1 MIDAQTYDSKDLRFK
16 TPYGAVPGGTEVT
29 FTLRPLRAEG
39 YSRGVLTARLESWDN
54 RRIEAP
60 MMWTG
65 LDGARDMFTASLNTK
80 GYMGLIWYSFRLE
93 RLDGKSG
100 EESQE
105 YQLTVY
111 DENDRVPR
119 WFGEGMAYQI
129 FPDRFCRLTVPNP
142 AGMVGG
148 RWVHQDWGE
157 EPEYRPDHNGE
168 IRNRDFFGGS
178 LAGIRAK
185 LPYLRDLG
193 VETIYLCPIFEG
205 PENHRYGVGDY
216 EKVDPMLGTREEFS
230 ALCSEAHTMGMRIML
245 DGVFNHTA
253 FVSKYFNGDGS
264 YPNAGACQ
272 GPQSPYYDWF
282 CFQHWPDQYTSWWG
296 IYSLPTTNKNN
307 PAWLEYIT
315 GENGII
321 RSWLRAGADG
331 WRLDVADELPD
342 RVVAAIHDAVRA
354 EKPDAVII
362 GEVWEDGSNKI
373 AYSVRRKHILGGHCD
388 GLMNYPFRTA
398 LVDYL
403 LGGGAERFRDSME
416 TLRENYPEFAW
427 YSAMNTLGTHD
438 TMRILTLLG
447 EKSEQRGQSRDW
459 RAHARLNAHDRAHG
473 KARLA
478 LGAMVLFAFPG
489 APTVYYGDEA
499 GMEGFED
506 PFNRRT
512 FPWGREDQE
521 LVALFTALGAVRKTR
536 GALRRGDI
544 RYVKAEGRVLAF
556 TRTLNEETVLCAVN
570 AGQETETV
578 TLPWAGA
585 AVDLLGGQAVEAEDG
600 ALTLELPPLTGR
612 LLATP
617 EKKETPSV

>member
-1 MIDAQTYDSKDLRFK
+1 MIDAQTYDSKDLGFK

-29 FTLRPLRAEG
+29 FTLRPLRSEG

-54 RRIEAP
+54 KRIEVP
-60 MMWTG
+60 MLWTG
-65 LDGARDMFTASLNTK
+65 LDGQRDMFTGSINTD

-100 EESQE
+100 RESQE

-111 DENDRVPR
+111 DENDKVPR

-129 FPDRFCRLTVPNP
+129 FPDRFCRLSVPNP

-148 RWVHQDWGE
+148 RWVHQSWEE
-157 EPEYRPDHNGE
+157 EPEYRPDQNGE

-178 LAGIRAK
+178 LAGIRTK

-216 EKVDPMLGTREEFS
+216 EKVDPMLGTKEEFS
-230 ALCSEAHTMGMRIML
+230 ALCAEAHAMGMRIML

-282 CFQHWPDQYTSWWG
+282 CFQHWPSQYTSWWG
-296 IYSLPTTNKNN
+296 IYSLPTTNKNSR
-307 PAWLEYIT
+307 AWLEYIT

-403 LGGGAERFRDSME
+403 LGGGAEHFRNSME

-427 YSAMNTLGTHD
+427 HSAMNTLGTHD

-459 RAHARLNAHDRAHG
+459 RAHARLNDHDRAHG

-512 FPWGREDQE
+512 FPWGHEDQE
-521 LVALFTALGAVRKTR
+521 LVTLFTALGAARKTR
-536 GALRRGDI
+536 KALRRGDI
-544 RYVKAEGRVLAF
+544 EYVEAAGRVLAF
-556 TRTLNEETVLCAVN
+556 TRSLDGETVLCAVN
-570 AGQETETV
+570 AGQEPQTV
-578 TLPWAGA
+578 PLPWEGA
-585 AVDLLGGQAVEAEDG
+585 AVDLLGGQNLEAEDG
-600 ALTLELPPLTGR
+600 VLRLELPPLTGR

-617 EKKETPSV
+617 EKK

>member
-29 FTLRPLRAEG
+29 FTLRPLRSEG
-39 YSRGVLTARLESWDN
+39 YSRGILTARLESWDN
-54 RRIEAP
+54 KRIEVP
-60 MMWTG
+60 MVWTG
-65 LDGARDMFTASLNTK
+65 LDGERDMFTGSINTD

-100 EESQE
+100 RESQE

-111 DENDRVPR
+111 DENDKVPL
-119 WFGEGMAYQI
+119 WFGDGMAYQI

-142 AGMVGG
+142 DGMVGG
-148 RWVHQDWGE
+148 RWVHQGWEE
-157 EPEYRPDHNGE
+157 EPEYRPDHKGE

-178 LAGIRAK
+178 LAGIRTK
-185 LPYLRDLG
+185 LSYLRDLG

-230 ALCSEAHTMGMRIML
+230 ALCDEAHAMGMRVML

-264 YPNAGACQ
+264 YPNPGACQ
-272 GPQSPYYDWF
+272 GSQSPYYDWF
-282 CFQHWPDQYTSWWG
+282 CFQHWPNQYTSWWG
-296 IYSLPTTNKNN
+296 IYSLPTTNKNS
-307 PAWLEYIT
+307 PTWLEYIT
-315 GENGII
+315 GKNGVI

-342 RVVAAIHDAVRA
+342 RVVAAIHDAARA

-403 LGGGAERFRDSME
+403 LGGSAEHFKNSME
-416 TLRENYPEFAW
+416 TLRENYPPFAW
-427 YSAMNTLGTHD
+427 HLAMNTLGTHD

-459 RAHARLNAHDRAHG
+459 RAHARLNDHDRAHG
-473 KARLA
+473 KARLT

-512 FPWGREDQE
+512 FPWGHEDRE
-521 LVALFTALGAVRKTR
+521 LVSLFTALGAARKSRQT
-536 GALRRGDI
+536 LRRGDI
-544 RYVKAEGRVLAF
+544 RYEKAEGRVLAF
-556 TRTLNEETVLCAVN
+556 TRSLDGETVLCAVN
-570 AGQETETV
+570 AGHEAETV
-578 TLPWAGA
+578 TIPWEGT
-585 AVDLLGGQAVEAEDG
+585 AVDLLGGQAVEAEEG
-600 ALTLELPPLTGR
+600 LLTLELPPLTGR

-617 EKKETPSV
+617 ER

>member
-29 FTLRPLRAEG
+29 FTIRPLRSEG

-54 RRIEAP
+54 RRIEVS
-60 MMWTG
+60 MVWTG
-65 LDGARDMFTASLNTK
+65 LDGERDMFTGSINTD

-100 EESQE
+100 RESQE

-111 DENDRVPR
+111 DENDKVPR

-148 RWVHQDWGE
+148 RWVHQGWEE

-178 LAGIRAK
+178 LAGIRTK

-230 ALCSEAHTMGMRIML
+230 ALCAEAHAMGMRIML

-282 CFQHWPDQYTSWWG
+282 CFQHWPSQYTSWWG
-296 IYSLPTTNKNN
+296 IYSLPTTNKNSH
-307 PAWLEYIT
+307 AWLEYIT

-342 RVVAAIHDAVRA
+342 RVVAAIHDAARA

-403 LGGGAERFRDSME
+403 LGGDAEHFRNSME

-427 YSAMNTLGTHD
+427 HSAMNTLGTHD

-459 RAHARLNAHDRAHG
+459 RAHARLNDHDRAHG

-512 FPWGREDQE
+512 FPWGHEDQE
-521 LVALFTALGAVRKTR
+521 LVRLFTALGAARKTR
-536 GALRRGDI
+536 KALRRGDI
-544 RYVKAEGRVLAF
+544 EYVEAAGRVLAF
-556 TRTLNEETVLCAVN
+556 TRSLDGEKVLCAVN
-570 AGQETETV
+570 AGQEPQTV
-578 TLPWAGA
+578 TLPWEGT
-585 AVDLLGGQAVEAEDG
+585 AVDLLGGQAVEAEEG
-600 ALTLELPPLTGR
+600 VLTLELPPLTGR

-617 EKKETPSV
+617 EKK

>member
-29 FTLRPLRAEG
+29 FTLRPLRSEG

-54 RRIEAP
+54 RRIEVP
-60 MMWTG
+60 IVWTG
-65 LDGARDMFTASLNTK
+65 LDGERDMFTGSINTD

-100 EESQE
+100 RESQE

-111 DENDRVPR
+111 DENDKVPR

-148 RWVHQDWGE
+148 RWVHQSWEE

-178 LAGIRAK
+178 LAGIRTK

-230 ALCSEAHTMGMRIML
+230 ALCAEAHAMGMRIML

-282 CFQHWPDQYTSWWG
+282 CFQHWPSQYTSWWG
-296 IYSLPTTNKNN
+296 IYSLPTTNKNSH
-307 PAWLEYIT
+307 AWLEYIT

-342 RVVAAIHDAVRA
+342 RVVAAIHDAARA

-403 LGGGAERFRDSME
+403 LGGDAEHFRNSME

-427 YSAMNTLGTHD
+427 HSAMNTLGTHD

-459 RAHARLNAHDRAHG
+459 RAHARLNDHDRARG

-512 FPWGREDQE
+512 FPWGHEDQE
-521 LVALFTALGAVRKTR
+521 LVRLFTALGAARKTR
-536 GALRRGDI
+536 KALRRGDI
-544 RYVKAEGRVLAF
+544 EYVEAAGRVLAF
-556 TRTLNEETVLCAVN
+556 TRSLDGETVLCAVN
-570 AGQETETV
+570 AGQEPQTV
-578 TLPWAGA
+578 TLPWEGT

-600 ALTLELPPLTGR
+600 VLTLELPPLTGR

-617 EKKETPSV
+617 EKK

>member
-29 FTLRPLRAEG
+29 FTLRPLRSEG
-39 YSRGVLTARLESWDN
+39 YSRGILTARLESWDN
-54 RRIEAP
+54 RRIEVP
-60 MMWTG
+60 MVWTG
-65 LDGARDMFTASLNTK
+65 LDGERDMFTGSINTD

-100 EESQE
+100 RESQE

-111 DENDRVPR
+111 DENDKVPL
-119 WFGEGMAYQI
+119 WFGDGMAYQI

-142 AGMVGG
+142 DGMVGG
-148 RWVHQDWGE
+148 RWIHQGWEE
-157 EPEYRPDHNGE
+157 EPEYRPDHKGE

-178 LAGIRAK
+178 LAGIRTK
-185 LPYLRDLG
+185 LSYLRDLG

-230 ALCSEAHTMGMRIML
+230 ALCDEAHAMGMRVML

-264 YPNAGACQ
+264 YPNPGACQ

-282 CFQHWPDQYTSWWG
+282 CFQHWPNQYTSWWG
-296 IYSLPTTNKNN
+296 IYSLPTTNKNS
-307 PAWLEYIT
+307 PTWLEYIT
-315 GENGII
+315 GKNGVI

-342 RVVAAIHDAVRA
+342 RVVAAIHDAARA

-403 LGGGAERFRDSME
+403 LGGGAEHFKNSME
-416 TLRENYPEFAW
+416 TLRENYPPFAW
-427 YSAMNTLGTHD
+427 HLAMNTLGTHD

-459 RAHARLNAHDRAHG
+459 RAHARLNDHDRAHG
-473 KARLA
+473 KARLT

-512 FPWGREDQE
+512 FPWGHEDQE
-521 LVALFTALGAVRKTR
+521 LVSLFTALGAARKSR
-536 GALRRGDI
+536 QALRRGDI
-544 RYVKAEGRVLAF
+544 RYEKAEGRVLAF
-556 TRTLNEETVLCAVN
+556 TRSLDGETVLCAVN
-570 AGQETETV
+570 AGHETETV
-578 TLPWAGA
+578 TIPWEGT
-585 AVDLLGGQAVEAEDG
+585 AVDLLGGQAVEAEEG
-600 ALTLELPPLTGR
+600 LLTLELPPLTGR

-617 EKKETPSV
+617 ER

>member
-29 FTLRPLRAEG
+29 FTLRPLRSEG

-54 RRIEAP
+54 RRIEVP
-60 MMWTG
+60 MVWTG
-65 LDGARDMFTASLNTK
+65 LDGERDMFTGSINTD

-100 EESQE
+100 RESQE

-111 DENDRVPR
+111 DENDKVPR

-148 RWVHQDWGE
+148 RWVHQGWEE

-178 LAGIRAK
+178 LAGIRTK

-230 ALCSEAHTMGMRIML
+230 ALCAEAHAMGMRIML

-282 CFQHWPDQYTSWWG
+282 CFQHWPSQYTSWWG
-296 IYSLPTTNKNN
+296 IYSLPTTNKNSH
-307 PAWLEYIT
+307 AWLEYIT

-342 RVVAAIHDAVRA
+342 RVVAAIHDAARA

-403 LGGGAERFRDSME
+403 LGGDAEHFRNSME

-427 YSAMNTLGTHD
+427 HSAMNTLGTHD

-459 RAHARLNAHDRAHG
+459 RAHARLNDHDRAHG

-512 FPWGREDQE
+512 FPWGHEDQE
-521 LVALFTALGAVRKTR
+521 LVRLFTALGAARKTR
-536 GALRRGDI
+536 KALRRGDI
-544 RYVKAEGRVLAF
+544 EYVEAAGRVLAF
-556 TRTLNEETVLCAVN
+556 TRSLDGETVLCAVN
-570 AGQETETV
+570 AGQEPQTV
-578 TLPWAGA
+578 TLPWEGT
-585 AVDLLGGQAVEAEDG
+585 AVDLLGGQAVEAEEG
-600 ALTLELPPLTGR
+600 VLTLELPPLTGR

-617 EKKETPSV
+617 EKK

>member
-29 FTLRPLRAEG
+29 FTLRPLRSEG

-54 RRIEAP
+54 RRIEVP
-60 MMWTG
+60 IVWTG
-65 LDGARDMFTASLNTK
+65 LDGERDMFTGSINTD

-100 EESQE
+100 RESQE

-111 DENDRVPR
+111 DENDKVPR

-148 RWVHQDWGE
+148 RWVHQGWEE

-178 LAGIRAK
+178 LAGIRTK

-230 ALCSEAHTMGMRIML
+230 ALCAEAHAMGMRIML

-282 CFQHWPDQYTSWWG
+282 CFQHWPSQYTSWWG
-296 IYSLPTTNKNN
+296 IYSLPTTNKNSH
-307 PAWLEYIT
+307 AWLEYIT

-342 RVVAAIHDAVRA
+342 RVVAAIHDAARA

-403 LGGGAERFRDSME
+403 LGGDAEHFRNSME

-427 YSAMNTLGTHD
+427 HSAMNTLGTHD

-459 RAHARLNAHDRAHG
+459 RAHARLNDHDRARG

-512 FPWGREDQE
+512 FPWGHEDQE
-521 LVALFTALGAVRKTR
+521 LVRLFTALGAARKTR
-536 GALRRGDI
+536 KALRRGDI
-544 RYVKAEGRVLAF
+544 EYVEAAGRVLAF
-556 TRTLNEETVLCAVN
+556 TRSLDGETVLCAVN
-570 AGQETETV
+570 AGQEPQTV
-578 TLPWAGA
+578 TIPWEGT

-600 ALTLELPPLTGR
+600 VLTLELPPLTGR

-617 EKKETPSV
+617 EKK

>member
-29 FTLRPLRAEG
+29 FTLRPLRSEG
-39 YSRGVLTARLESWDN
+39 YSRGILTARLESWDN
-54 RRIEAP
+54 KRIEVP
-60 MMWTG
+60 MVWTG
-65 LDGARDMFTASLNTK
+65 LDGERDMFTGSINTD

-100 EESQE
+100 RESQE

-111 DENDRVPR
+111 DENDKVPR

-129 FPDRFCRLTVPNP
+129 FPERFCRLSVPNP

-148 RWVHQDWGE
+148 RWVHQSWEE
-157 EPEYRPDHNGE
+157 EPEYRPDQNGE

-178 LAGIRAK
+178 LAGIRSK

-216 EKVDPMLGTREEFS
+216 EKVDPMLGTKEEFS
-230 ALCSEAHTMGMRIML
+230 ALCAEAHAMGMRIML

-282 CFQHWPDQYTSWWG
+282 CFQHWPSQYTSWWG
-296 IYSLPTTNKNN
+296 IYSLPTTNKNSH
-307 PAWLEYIT
+307 AWLEYIT

-403 LGGGAERFRDSME
+403 LGGGAEHFRNSME

-427 YSAMNTLGTHD
+427 HSAMNTLGTHD

-459 RAHARLNAHDRAHG
+459 RAHARLNDHDRAHG

-512 FPWGREDQE
+512 FPWGHEDQE
-521 LVALFTALGAVRKTR
+521 LVRLFTALGAARKTR
-536 GALRRGDI
+536 KALRRGDI
-544 RYVKAEGRVLAF
+544 EYVEAAGRVLAF
-556 TRTLNEETVLCAVN
+556 TRSLDGETVLCAVN
-570 AGQETETV
+570 AGQEPQTV
-578 TLPWAGA
+578 TLPWEGT
-585 AVDLLGGQAVEAEDG
+585 AVDLLGGQNLEAEDG
-600 ALTLELPPLTGR
+600 VLTVELPPLTGR

-617 EKKETPSV
+617 EKK

>member
-1 MIDAQTYDSKDLRFK
+1 M
-16 TPYGAVPGGTEVT
+16 
-29 FTLRPLRAEG
+29 
-39 YSRGVLTARLESWDN
+39 
-54 RRIEAP
+54 
-60 MMWTG
+60 
-65 LDGARDMFTASLNTK
+65 
-80 GYMGLIWYSFRLE
+80 
-93 RLDGKSG
+93 
-100 EESQE
+100 
-105 YQLTVY
+105 
-111 DENDRVPR
+111 
-119 WFGEGMAYQI
+119 
-129 FPDRFCRLTVPNP
+129 
-142 AGMVGG
+142 
-148 RWVHQDWGE
+148 
-157 EPEYRPDHNGE
+157 
-168 IRNRDFFGGS
+168 
-178 LAGIRAK
+178 
-185 LPYLRDLG
+185 
-193 VETIYLCPIFEG
+193 
-205 PENHRYGVGDY
+205 
-216 EKVDPMLGTREEFS
+216 
-230 ALCSEAHTMGMRIML
+230 
-245 DGVFNHTA
+245 
-253 FVSKYFNGDGS
+253 
-264 YPNAGACQ
+264 
-272 GPQSPYYDWF
+272 
-282 CFQHWPDQYTSWWG
+282 
-296 IYSLPTTNKNN
+296 
-307 PAWLEYIT
+307 
-315 GENGII
+315 
-321 RSWLRAGADG
+321 
-331 WRLDVADELPD
+331 
-342 RVVAAIHDAVRA
+342 VAAIHDAARA

-403 LGGGAERFRDSME
+403 LGGRAERFRNSME

-447 EKSEQRGQSRDW
+447 EKSELRGQSRDW

-473 KARLA
+473 KARLT

-512 FPWGREDQE
+512 FPWGHEDQE
-521 LVALFTALGAVRKTR
+521 LVALFTALGAARKTR

-544 RYVKAEGRVLAF
+544 RYVRAEGRVLAF
-556 TRTLNEETVLCAVN
+556 TRTLEEETVLCAVN

-585 AVDLLGGQAVEAEDG
+585 AVDLLGGQAVETEDG

>member
-29 FTLRPLRAEG
+29 FTLRPLRSEG
-39 YSRGVLTARLESWDN
+39 YSRGILTARLESWDN
-54 RRIEAP
+54 KRIEVP
-60 MMWTG
+60 MVWTG
-65 LDGARDMFTASLNTK
+65 LDGERDMFTGSINTD

-100 EESQE
+100 RESQE

-111 DENDRVPR
+111 DENDKVPL
-119 WFGEGMAYQI
+119 WFGDGMTYQI

-142 AGMVGG
+142 DGMVGG
-148 RWVHQDWGE
+148 RWVHQGWEE
-157 EPEYRPDHNGE
+157 EPEYRPDHKGE

-178 LAGIRAK
+178 LAGIRTK
-185 LPYLRDLG
+185 LSYLRDLG

-230 ALCSEAHTMGMRIML
+230 ALCDEAHAMGMRVML

-264 YPNAGACQ
+264 YPNPGACQ

-282 CFQHWPDQYTSWWG
+282 CFQHWPNQYTSWWG
-296 IYSLPTTNKNN
+296 IYSLPTTNKNS
-307 PAWLEYIT
+307 PTWLEYIT
-315 GENGII
+315 GKNGVI

-342 RVVAAIHDAVRA
+342 RVVAAIHDAARA

-403 LGGGAERFRDSME
+403 LGGSAEHFKNSME
-416 TLRENYPEFAW
+416 TLRENYPPFAW
-427 YSAMNTLGTHD
+427 HLAMNTLGTHD

-459 RAHARLNAHDRAHG
+459 RAHARLNDHDRAHG
-473 KARLA
+473 KARLT

-512 FPWGREDQE
+512 FPWGHEDRE
-521 LVALFTALGAVRKTR
+521 LVSLFTALGAARKSRQT
-536 GALRRGDI
+536 LRRGDI
-544 RYVKAEGRVLAF
+544 RYEKAEGRVLAF
-556 TRTLNEETVLCAVN
+556 TRSLDGETVLCAVN
-570 AGQETETV
+570 AGHEAETV
-578 TLPWAGA
+578 TIPWEGT
-585 AVDLLGGQAVEAEDG
+585 AVDLLGGQAVEAEEG
-600 ALTLELPPLTGR
+600 LLTLELPPLTGR

-617 EKKETPSV
+617 ER

>member
-29 FTLRPLRAEG
+29 FTLRPLRSEG
-39 YSRGVLTARLESWDN
+39 YSRGILTARLESWDN
-54 RRIEAP
+54 KRIEVP
-60 MMWTG
+60 MVWTG
-65 LDGARDMFTASLNTK
+65 LDGERDMFTGSINTD

-100 EESQE
+100 RESQE

-111 DENDRVPR
+111 DENDKVPL
-119 WFGEGMAYQI
+119 WFGDGMAYQI

-142 AGMVGG
+142 DGMVGG
-148 RWVHQDWGE
+148 RWVHQGWEE
-157 EPEYRPDHNGE
+157 EPEYRPDHKGE

-178 LAGIRAK
+178 LAGIRTK
-185 LPYLRDLG
+185 LSYLRDLG

-230 ALCSEAHTMGMRIML
+230 ALCDEAHAMGMRVML

-264 YPNAGACQ
+264 YPNPGACQ

-282 CFQHWPDQYTSWWG
+282 CFQHWPNQYTSWWG
-296 IYSLPTTNKNN
+296 IYSLPTTNKNS
-307 PAWLEYIT
+307 PTWLEYIT
-315 GENGII
+315 GKNGVI

-342 RVVAAIHDAVRA
+342 RVVAAIHDAARA

-373 AYSVRRKHILGGHCD
+373 AYDVRRRHLLGGYCD

-403 LGGGAERFRDSME
+403 LGGRAERFRDSME

-459 RAHARLNAHDRAHG
+459 RAHARLNDHDRAHG
-473 KARLA
+473 KARLT

-512 FPWGREDQE
+512 FPWGHEDRE
-521 LVALFTALGAVRKTR
+521 LVSLFTALGAARKSR
-536 GALRRGDI
+536 QALRRGDI
-544 RYVKAEGRVLAF
+544 RYEKAEGRVLAF
-556 TRTLNEETVLCAVN
+556 TRSLDGETVLCAVN
-570 AGQETETV
+570 AGHEAQTV
-578 TLPWAGA
+578 TIPWEGT
-585 AVDLLGGQAVEAEDG
+585 AVDLLGGQNLEAEEG
-600 ALTLELPPLTGR
+600 LLTLELPPLTGR

-617 EKKETPSV
+617 ER

>member
-29 FTLRPLRAEG
+29 FTLRPLRCEG

-54 RRIEAP
+54 KRIEVP
-60 MMWTG
+60 MLWTG
-65 LDGARDMFTASLNTK
+65 LDGERDMFTGSINTD

-100 EESQE
+100 RESQE

-111 DENDRVPR
+111 DENDKVPR

-129 FPDRFCRLTVPNP
+129 FPDRFCRLSVPNP

-148 RWVHQDWGE
+148 RWVHQGWEE

-178 LAGIRAK
+178 LAGIRTK

-216 EKVDPMLGTREEFS
+216 EKVDPMLGTKEEFS
-230 ALCSEAHTMGMRIML
+230 ALCAEAHAMGMRIML

-253 FVSKYFNGDGS
+253 FVSKYFNGDGA

-282 CFQHWPDQYTSWWG
+282 CFQHWPSQYTSWWG
-296 IYSLPTTNKNN
+296 IYSLPTTNKNSH
-307 PAWLEYIT
+307 AWLEYIT

-342 RVVAAIHDAVRA
+342 RVVAAIHDAARA

-403 LGGGAERFRDSME
+403 LGGGAEHFRNSME

-427 YSAMNTLGTHD
+427 HSAMNTLGTHD

-459 RAHARLNAHDRAHG
+459 RARARLNPHDRAHG

-512 FPWGREDQE
+512 FPWGHEDQE
-521 LVALFTALGAVRKTR
+521 LVSLFTALGAARKTR
-536 GALRRGDI
+536 KALRRGDI
-544 RYVKAEGRVLAF
+544 RYVEAAGRVLAF
-556 TRTLNEETVLCAVN
+556 TRSLDGETVLCAVN
-570 AGQETETV
+570 AGQEPQTV
-578 TLPWAGA
+578 TLPWEGT
-585 AVDLLGGQAVEAEDG
+585 AVDLLGGQNLEPEDG
-600 ALTLELPPLTGR
+600 VLTLELPPLTGR

-617 EKKETPSV
+617 ER